1 MSINFNPEVSVA
13 NVLTIVLA
21 LTVGLSAWNS
31 VEGQV
36 SQNQTAIDESKQSV
50 QKITS
55 DLAELKIDVA
65 LLKKDSEHASE
76 MMEEIKANQN
86 HIIKLLSG
94 KG

>member
-1 MSINFNPEVSVA
+1 MSIDFNPEFTVA
-13 NVLTIVLA
+13 NVLTIVIA

-36 SQNQTAIDESKQSV
+36 TQNQTAINESKQSV
-50 QKITS
+50 QKITA

-65 LLKKDSEHASE
+65 LLKQDSEHASE
-76 MMEEIKANQN
+76 MMEEIKANQAQ
-86 HIIKLLSG
+86 IIKLLT

>member
-1 MSINFNPEVSVA
+1 MSIDFNPEFTVA
-13 NVLTIVLA
+13 NVLTIVVA

-36 SQNQTAIDESKQSV
+36 SQNQAAINESKESV
-50 QKITS
+50 QKITT

-65 LLKKDSEHASE
+65 LLKQDSEHASE
-76 MMEEIKANQN
+76 MMEEIKANQAQ
-86 HIIKLLSG
+86 IIKLLT

>member
-1 MSINFNPEVSVA
+1 MSIDFNPEFTVA
-13 NVLTIVLA
+13 NVLTIVVA

-36 SQNQTAIDESKQSV
+36 SQNQAAINESKQSV
-50 QKITS
+50 QKITT

-65 LLKKDSEHASE
+65 LLKQDSEHASE
-76 MMEEIKANQN
+76 MMEEIKANQAQ
-86 HIIKLLSG
+86 IIKLLT

>member
-1 MSINFNPEVSVA
+1 MSINFNPEFTVA
-13 NVLTIVLA
+13 NLITIVLA
-21 LTVGLSAWNS
+21 LALGLSAWNS

-36 SQNQTAIDESKQSV
+36 SQNQTAINESKQSV
-50 QKITS
+50 QKITT

-76 MMEEIKANQN
+76 MMEEIKANQT
-86 HIIKLLSG
+86 HIIKLLSD

>member
-1 MSINFNPEVSVA
+1 MSIDFNPEFTVA
-13 NVLTIVLA
+13 NVLTIVVA

-36 SQNQTAIDESKQSV
+36 SQNQAAINESKQSV
-50 QKITS
+50 QKITT

-76 MMEEIKANQN
+76 MMEEIKANQT
-86 HIIKLLSG
+86 HIIKLLSEG
-94 KG
+94 

>member
-1 MSINFNPEVSVA
+1 MSIDFNPEFTVA
-13 NVLTIVLA
+13 NVLTIVVA

-36 SQNQTAIDESKQSV
+36 SQNQTAINESKQSV
-50 QKITS
+50 QKITA

-65 LLKKDSEHASE
+65 LLKQDSEHASE
-76 MMEEIKANQN
+76 MMEEIKANQAQ
-86 HIIKLLSG
+86 IIKLLT

>member
-1 MSINFNPEVSVA
+1 MSIDFNPEFTVA
-13 NVLTIVLA
+13 NVLTIVIA

-36 SQNQTAIDESKQSV
+36 TQNQTAINESKQSV
-50 QKITS
+50 QKITA

-65 LLKKDSEHASE
+65 LLKQDSEHASE
-76 MMEEIKANQN
+76 MMEEIKANQAQ
-86 HIIKLLSG
+86 IIELLT

>member
-1 MSINFNPEVSVA
+1 MSIDFNPEFTVA
-13 NVLTIVLA
+13 NVLTIVIA

-36 SQNQTAIDESKQSV
+36 SQNQTAINESKQSV
-50 QKITS
+50 QKITA

-65 LLKKDSEHASE
+65 LLKQDSEHASE
-76 MMEEIKANQN
+76 MMEEIKANQAQ
-86 HIIKLLSG
+86 IIKLLT

>member
-1 MSINFNPEVSVA
+1 MSIDFNPEFTVA
-13 NVLTIVLA
+13 NVLTIVVA

-36 SQNQTAIDESKQSV
+36 SQNQTAINESKQSV
-50 QKITS
+50 QKITT

-65 LLKKDSEHASE
+65 LLKQDSEHASE
-76 MMEEIKANQN
+76 MMEEIKANQAQ
-86 HIIKLLSG
+86 IIELLT

>member
-36 SQNQTAIDESKQSV
+36 SQNQTAINESKQSV
-50 QKITS
+50 QRITD
-55 DLAELKIDVA
+55 DLTELKLDVA
-65 LLKKDSEHASE
+65 LIKLDSEHASE
-76 MMEEIKANQN
+76 MMEEIKANQK
-86 HIIKLLSG
+86 HIIELLSG
-94 KG
+94 KS